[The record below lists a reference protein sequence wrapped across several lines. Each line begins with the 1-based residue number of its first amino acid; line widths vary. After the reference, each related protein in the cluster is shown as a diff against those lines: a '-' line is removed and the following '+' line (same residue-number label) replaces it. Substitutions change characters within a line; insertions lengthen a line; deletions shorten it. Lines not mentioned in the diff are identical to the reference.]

1 MATKWRRSVKVCAQ
15 YADPT
20 SASAGAL
27 EKGENVLDQSAGQAW
42 VSSLRLRALYQPVVD
57 LRTGDVVGFEALA
70 RGPEGSSMET
80 PGALFAAAAQRH
92 AVSEL
97 DWACRIGAMRG
108 ALDAGLPT
116 SMQLFLNMEPSAMDA
131 AVPSDALDASAGL
144 SITVEITERGLLA
157 DPAGLLRAV
166 AHARGLGWRIAV
178 DDVGADTA
186 SLALL
191 PFLRPDV
198 IKLDLRLVQEQAD
211 ADSAMT
217 VLAVAAESDRTGAV
231 ILAEG
236 IETEAHADAAREM
249 GATLGQGW
257 LFGRPGPLRPYPTT
271 DTAPTVPVSAKPTSV
286 TARVPAA
293 VTPFGTAAATR
304 AVRRGSAYVVSAIVE
319 QLRGTALAAA
329 PTTVCLTTMPDM
341 VRTAHGSDA
350 ALAQH
355 CALFAAFGVTP
366 VDTSVRHVALH
377 PDDPLA
383 KEWSFVVVNPH
394 FAAAV
399 TAMQDP
405 DGQFAFCLTYDRTT
419 VVAMASLLLFR
430 LHRTSTL

>member
-1 MATKWRRSVKVCAQ
+1 MH
-15 YADPT
+15 D
-20 SASAGAL
+20 L
-27 EKGENVLDQSAGQAW
+27 SAGQAW
-42 VSSLRLRALYQPVVD
+42 VSTLLLRSLYQPVVD

-70 RGPEGSSMET
+70 RGPADSSMET
-80 PGALFAAAAQRH
+80 PAALFAAAADRH
-92 AVSEL
+92 AVPDL
-97 DWACRIGAMRG
+97 DWACRIGALRG
-108 ALDAGLPT
+108 AVDAALPT
-116 SMQLFLNMEPSAMDA
+116 SMHLFLNMEPSAMDA
-131 AVPSDALDASAGL
+131 AAPAEARDVLQASAGL
-144 SITVEITERGLLA
+144 SVTVEITERGLLA

-198 IKLDLRLVQEQAD
+198 IKLDMRLVQEQAD
-211 ADSAMT
+211 ADTAMT

-236 IETEAHADAAREM
+236 IETETHAHTAREM

-257 LFGRPGPLRPYPTT
+257 LFGKPGPLPKYPTT
-271 DTAPTVPVSAKPTSV
+271 ETAPTVPVTTKPSSV

-304 AVRRGSAYVVSAIVE
+304 SVRRGAAFVVSAIVE

-329 PTTVCLTTMPDM
+329 PTTICLTTIPDV
-341 VRTAHGSDA
+341 VRDAHGSDA
-350 ALAQH
+350 ALARH
-355 CALFAAFGVTP
+355 CALFASFGTAP
-366 VDTSVRHVALH
+366 TNGHVRHVALH

-383 KEWSFVVVNPH
+383 REWSFVVVNPH

-399 TAMQDP
+399 TALQDP
-405 DGQFAFCLTYDRTT
+405 NGQFAFCLTYDRTA
-419 VVAMASLLLFR
+419 VLAMASLLLFR
-430 LHRTSTL
+430 LHPTSTL